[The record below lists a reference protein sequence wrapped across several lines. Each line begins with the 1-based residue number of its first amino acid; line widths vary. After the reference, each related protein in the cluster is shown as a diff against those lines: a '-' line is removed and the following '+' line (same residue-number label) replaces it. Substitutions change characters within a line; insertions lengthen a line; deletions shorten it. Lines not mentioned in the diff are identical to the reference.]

1 MNKATEVDLR
11 VAVPGEIAD
20 WLEEYAARYELA
32 NRKQALLRVL
42 RLAHRRDRETSRMQ
56 RTRRPAPRE

>member
-11 VAVPGEIAD
+11 VAVPGELAD
-20 WLEEYAARYELA
+20 WLEEYAARHELPS
-32 NRKQALLRVL
+32 RKQALLRVL

-56 RTRRPAPRE
+56 RTRNPDTRD

>member
-20 WLEEYAARYELA
+20 WLDEYATRHELA
-32 NRKQALLRVL
+32 TRKQALLRVL
-42 RLAHRRDRETSRMQ
+42 RIAHRRDRETSRMR
-56 RTRRPAPRE
+56 RTRSPAPRG